1 MKKAFQVKVR
11 TLFRTLKEY
20 KAYRGEV
27 AAFDLNE
34 VSQDK
39 KKQEFYL

>member
-11 TLFRTLKEY
+11 TLLRTLKEY
-20 KAYRGEV
+20 RAYQNEV
-27 AAFDLNE
+27 AAFDLNQ

-39 KKQEFYL
+39 KK